1 LITRLQ
7 AVDAD
12 SGPNSELFYEIVS
25 GNDDSAFH
33 VNRSTGI
40 VTVAEGGALARRAS
54 RLHRVIVVARD
65 RGVPPLHAVADLSI
79 AVNDSVVAAPLDVE
93 AQRHGGGLEV
103 TMAIAGGAAVGG
115 ALVIGCIVVVAVVVC
130 CLRRR
135 RTDRRRRREEL
146 KKRHRS
152 R

>member
-1 LITRLQ
+1 M
-7 AVDAD
+7 DAD
-12 SGPNSELFYEIVS
+12 SGPNAHLSYEIVS

-33 VNRSTGI
+33 VDPSTGI
-40 VTVAEGGALARRAS
+40 VTVAEGGALARRTS
-54 RLHRVIVVARD
+54 RLHRVVVVARD
-65 RGVPPLHAVADLSI
+65 RGEPPLHAVADLTI
-79 AVNDSVVAAPLDVE
+79 AVNDSVVAAPLDGK
-93 AQRHGGGLEV
+93 AQRQGGGGLEV

-115 ALVIGCIVVVAVVVC
+115 ALVIGCIVVVAVIIC

-135 RTDRRRRREEL
+135 RTNRRRRREEM